1 MLISSVLLLLSFC
14 VCVCLFTSFERGLLY
29 AGCAWEAA
37 DLRKKSWDDL
47 HKLWYVLLKERNLLQ
62 SEKLAYA
69 RQRQIMPDS
78 SRLTKV
84 KKSMNRIKQVMSE
97 RARLEHDDEQI
108 KAYLKAFIDAM

>member
-1 MLISSVLLLLSFC
+1 M
-14 VCVCLFTSFERGLLY
+14 RN
-29 AGCAWEAA
+29 
-37 DLRKKSWDDL
+37 KSWDDL

-69 RQRQIMPDS
+69 RQRQLMPDP

-97 RARLEHDDEQI
+97 RARLEHHDDEQT
-108 KAYLKAFIDAM
+108 KVLLKAFIDSM